1 MMNVAIIGNGILGSS
16 IAFELHQK
24 NPSLKI
30 SVIGPRSRKG
40 GATNCAGAMLNSFA
54 EIDQYSLKSEA
65 SLKHFELSY
74 LATQMW
80 PEYERRLIEAAG
92 EHLPSECRNCKV
104 LSGGCFSRGTY
115 VINNCKADDLDDFN
129 YDAILLAL
137 KEYNQAHTEIDPKN
151 IDGYLPS
158 PNARAQRGVLIHD
171 EGWLN
176 PKIVL
181 NKIDSILEHKY
192 AVNLLDKSVNTIK
205 LTGSKITSAVLT
217 DGTQIY
223 ADHFLL
229 ANGSDVSSLLE
240 RSGISL
246 LKQKIYSGVGVSIEI
261 QSQKKLQKNCIRTP
275 NRGGACGLYT
285 VPYFWGA
292 EETNNLLIGASN
304 FIDTVPHYNGRLISI
319 AHLLEAASQEIN
331 QELYDA
337 EVVSINVGN
346 RPTSYDQYPMFGK
359 TSIEN
364 LSIVTGTKRDGF
376 HLAPLLA
383 PYLANCILGYQG
395 DELTDNIDIFLP
407 ERSPILD
414 ITYNDGIKMN
424 VDSLMSEA
432 YQHGFKAATIKQHN
446 QLKASF
452 EAEVRETHDQITL
465 GQYGIPPLMYKLV
478 RDGRVKI

>member
-1 MMNVAIIGNGILGSS
+1 MDVVIIGNGILGSS
-16 IAFELHQK
+16 IAFELHQMS
-24 NPSLKI
+24 PGVKI

-40 GATNCAGAMLNSFA
+40 GATSCAGAMLNSFA

-65 SLKHFELSY
+65 SKKHFELSF

-80 PEYERRLIEAAG
+80 PVFERRLIEAAG
-92 EHLPSECRNCKV
+92 ENLPFECRNCQV

-115 VINNCKADDLDDFN
+115 VINNSTADDLDDFN
-129 YDAILLAL
+129 YDAILAAL
-137 KEYNQAHTEIDPKN
+137 KEFNQAFTEIDPRY
-151 IDGYLPS
+151 IEGYLPA

-181 NKIDSILEHKY
+181 KKIDSILEHKY
-192 AVNLLDKSVNTIK
+192 GVNLIDKSVNSIK
-205 LTGSKITSAVLT
+205 LAGSKITSAILT

-229 ANGSDVSSLLE
+229 ANGSDTSSLLE
-240 RSGISL
+240 RSGIDI

-285 VPYFWGA
+285 VPYFWGD
-292 EETNNLLIGASN
+292 EESNNLLIGASN
-304 FIDTVPHYNGRLISI
+304 FIDTAPHYNGRMISI
-319 AHLLEAASQEIN
+319 AHLMEAATREVN

-346 RPTSYDQYPMFGK
+346 RPTSFDQYSMLGK

-383 PYLANCILGYQG
+383 PYLTNCILGSKAKAP
-395 DELTDNIDIFLP
+395 TDNLDIFLP
-407 ERSPILD
+407 ERDPILD
-414 ITYNDGIKMN
+414 ITYDNGIKMN

-432 YQHGFKAATIKQHN
+432 YQHGFKAATIRQHN
-446 QLKASF
+446 QLKATI
-452 EAEVRETHDQITL
+452 EAEVRETHDLVTR
-465 GQYGIPPLMYKLV
+465 GEYGIPSLMYKLM
-478 RDGRVKI
+478 RNGKVKI